1 MNKKNI
7 DIDEYIFALC
17 RYSLNHSTTFPY
29 TIQELPWLDI
39 FNVSKIHGIG
49 GFVSSAF
56 LNLTKD
62 FGCSGSGDILFEELK
77 YKALS
82 NVLVI
87 ERKNKV
93 QDSTLRDLFGKWQQD
108 GIHTLLFKGQANKN
122 WFLEPLYRSPGD
134 VDCFT
139 YNNYDKANLKASQYG
154 AKVDC
159 SWFKHSQI
167 VYRGE
172 LFENHHYFVHTR
184 SGEWGKNLE
193 QELLTILLTDKPY
206 YYDDTSVQVPSPL
219 FNAIFLTYHALE
231 HFVTEG
237 LRLKQV
243 MDWAA
248 FLQSNSEK
256 VDWLRFNEICRRYR
270 MDIFA
275 SAMNDIAI
283 HDLGVNVNNKDI
295 VCTCKLSD
303 RIKRSILNDKDYV
316 FSSGKSA
323 WHNRCHL
330 IFNLFKY
337 RWKYEKV
344 FQISIWRQLWIY
356 AYGYIRKKE

>member
-1 MNKKNI
+1 MSRNDI
-7 DIDEYIFALC
+7 DIDDAIFALC
-17 RYSLNHSTTFPY
+17 RYSLNRSSGFPY
-29 TIQELPWLDI
+29 AIHELPWSEI
-39 FNVSKIHGIG
+39 FKVSRIQGISG
-49 GFVSSAF
+49 LVSSAF
-56 LNLTKD
+56 LNITNELHCRNLK
-62 FGCSGSGDILFEELK
+62 GASYEELQL
-77 YKALS
+77 KALS
-82 NVLVI
+82 NVLTV
-87 ERKNKV
+87 ERKNKL
-93 QDSTLRDLFGKWQQD
+93 QDTALRDLLGKWQQD
-108 GIHTLLFKGQANKN
+108 GIRTMLFKGQANKK
-122 WFLEPLYRSPGD
+122 WYSEPLYRSPGD
-134 VDCFT
+134 VDCYTFQ
-139 YNNYDKANLKASQYG
+139 YYEEANLKASKYG

-167 VYRGE
+167 VYSGE

-193 QELLTILLTDKPY
+193 QELLTILQTDKLY
-206 YYDDTSVQVPSPL
+206 YYEDTSIQVPSPL

-248 FLQSNSEK
+248 FIQSDADK
-256 VDWLRFNEICRRYR
+256 VNWVRFNKICRRYR

-283 HDLGVNVNNKDI
+283 HELGANVNNKDI

-316 FSSGKSA
+316 FNSGKSA
-323 WHNRCHL
+323 WRNRCHL
-330 IFNLFKY
+330 ILNLFKY

-344 FQISIWRQLWIY
+344 FQICIWRQLWIY
-356 AYGYIRKKE
+356 AYGYIRNKE